1 MTLYM
6 PLFRTCSTLRSLTQL
21 HAHLIVTGL
30 HNDPLPS
37 TKLIESYSQMGSLHS
52 SRLVFDT
59 HPSPDSFMLG
69 VLIKCY
75 LWNHLFHQVVS
86 LYHSHIHMG
95 SFVFVYPSVLKAVS
109 GVGDLVTGRK
119 VHGTVIKSGLEADA
133 VIGTSLLGMY
143 GELCC
148 LDDAQKVFDEMP
160 QRDLV
165 SWSSVISCYV
175 ENGRP
180 SEGLKMFR
188 RMVSEQIS
196 PDKITLL
203 SVAEGCAKVGCLR
216 LVKSIHGYAIRSD
229 MVGDAS
235 LSNALIIMYGQ
246 CGHLQRAEG
255 LFKFLADRSTACWTS
270 MISSY
275 NRNECFREALASFI
289 RMQESQV
296 EPNAVTMINALYPCA
311 RLGRLKEGKS
321 VHCFILRKAM
331 DLGDL
336 DLGPPLVEFYA
347 ACWEPS
353 SCHKLLYI
361 TENIVSWNILISF
374 YAREGLHDNAMVL
387 FANMLGKGL
396 MPDSYSLASSISASA
411 SIGSIEFGQQIHNHA
426 MKRGF
431 IDEFVQNSLI
441 DMYLKCGFADLA
453 YLVFDKITEKSIVT
467 WNCMISGLSQNGL
480 SVAALKLFD
489 QMYFNC
495 LKIDEVTLLCAIQA
509 CSNLGYLEEGKWIH
523 HKIIVFGVQSDL
535 YINTALVDMYAKSGD
550 LQTAKRVFDIMPEKS
565 VVTWSAM
572 IAAYGVH
579 GQMIAAGS
587 LFTKMVESGIR
598 PNEVTFMNILSAC
611 RHAGSMEAGKFYFN
625 SMRDYGI
632 EPNIEHFASIVDLLS
647 RAGDL
652 DGAHKIIKSM
662 LFPIDSSIWGALLNG
677 CRIHGRKDLIR
688 QINKDLQEISTDDTG
703 YYTLLSNIY
712 AEGGYLQESRA
723 VRTKME
729 GMGLK
734 KVPGYSTVEDW
745 WCLDL
750 VTSLVKKGAQKI
762 TLSIGD
768 GANDVSMIQ
777 AAHVGV
783 GISGLE
789 GMQAVMASDFAI
801 AQFRYL
807 ADLLLVH
814 DRWSYLR
821 ICKVMTHFFYKNLT
835 FTLTQFW
842 FTFQAGF
849 SGQRFYDDWF
859 QSSYNVIFTAL
870 PVIIVGLFDKVAY
883 YLPHYF

>member
-6 PLFRTCSTLRSLTQL
+6 PLFRSCSTLRSLTQL
-21 HAHLIVTGL
+21 HAHLVVAGF

-86 LYHSHIHMG
+86 LYHNHIHMG
-95 SFVFVYPSVLKAVS
+95 SFVFVYPSVLRAVT

-119 VHGTVIKSGLEADA
+119 VHGTVIKSGLESDV

-148 LDDAQKVFDEMP
+148 LVDAQKVFDEMP
-160 QRDLV
+160 DRDLV

-180 SEGLKMFR
+180 REGLEMFR
-188 RMVSEQIS
+188 QMISEQIR

-203 SVAEGCAKVGCLR
+203 SVADGCARVGCPKL
-216 LVKSIHGYAIRSD
+216 LKSIHGYAIRSD

-246 CGHLQRAEG
+246 CGHLRRAEG
-255 LFKFLADRSTACWTS
+255 LFEFLTDRSTACWTS
-270 MISSY
+270 MVSSY
-275 NRNECFREALASFI
+275 NRNGCFREALESFI
-289 RMQESQV
+289 RMQESRV
-296 EPNAVTMINALYPCA
+296 EPNAVTMINALYSCA
-311 RLGRLKEGKS
+311 RLCRLKEGKS

-331 DLGDL
+331 DAGDL
-336 DLGPPLVEFYA
+336 DLGPALMEFYA
-347 ACWEPS
+347 AS
-353 SCHKLLYI
+353 S
-361 TENIVSWNILISF
+361 
-374 YAREGLHDNAMVL
+374 AG
-387 FANMLGKGL
+387 
-396 MPDSYSLASSISASA
+396 
-411 SIGSIEFGQQIHNHA
+411 IGSIQFGKQLHGHA

-431 IDEFVQNSLI
+431 MDEFVQNSLI
-441 DMYLKCGFADLA
+441 DMYLKCGFVDLA
-453 YLVFDKITEKSIVT
+453 YLVFDKIAQKSIVT
-467 WNCMISGLSQNGL
+467 WNCMISGLSQNGF
-480 SVAALKLFD
+480 SIAALKLFD

-495 LKIDEVTLLCAIQA
+495 LEIDEVTLLCAIQA
-509 CSNLGYLEEGKWIH
+509 CSNLGFLEEGKWIH
-523 HKIIVFGVQSDL
+523 HKIIVSGVQSDL

-550 LQTAKRVFDIMPEKS
+550 LQTAKRVFDIMQEKS
-565 VVTWSAM
+565 VVSWSAM

-579 GQMIAAGS
+579 GQMIDAAS
-587 LFTKMVESGIR
+587 LFTKMVESGIK

-625 SMRDYGI
+625 SMRYYGI

-662 LFPIDSSIWGALLNG
+662 QFPVDASIWGALLNG

-688 QINKDLQEISTDDTG
+688 HINKDLQEISTDDTG

-712 AEGGYLQESRA
+712 AEGGYLLESRA

-729 GMGLK
+729 RMGLK
-734 KVPGYSTVEDW
+734 KVPGYSIVEVD
-745 WCLDL
+745 
-750 VTSLVKKGAQKI
+750 KKIYRFGA
-762 TLSIGD
+762 GD
-768 GANDVSMIQ
+768 SPECKEIYMF
-777 AAHVGV
+777 
-783 GISGLE
+783 LE
-789 GMQAVMASDFAI
+789 HLQNL
-801 AQFRYL
+801 AQGQLCDAEGYN
-807 ADLLLVH
+807 
-814 DRWSYLR
+814 
-821 ICKVMTHFFYKNLT
+821 II
-835 FTLTQFW
+835 
-842 FTFQAGF
+842 F
-849 SGQRFYDDWF
+849 SED
-859 QSSYNVIFTAL
+859 YNVKSLKRKASTYNVKDPFSK
-870 PVIIVGLFDKVAY
+870 PFRS
-883 YLPHYF
+883 